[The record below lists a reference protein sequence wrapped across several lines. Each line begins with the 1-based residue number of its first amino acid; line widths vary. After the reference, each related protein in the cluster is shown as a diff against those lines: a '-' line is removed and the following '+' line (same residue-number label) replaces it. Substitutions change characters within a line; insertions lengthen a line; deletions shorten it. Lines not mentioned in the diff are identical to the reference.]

1 MVAKEKV
8 QEIPD
13 WLKKLQDN
21 LWNLEILIS
30 GGAIFSLFRF
40 SDLFVEFI
48 GTVRMTAHTPGA
60 GPLLMIGLFGIK
72 VLTLGFILHLLL
84 RAYGLALVCINYVYP
99 NGINTGKIHLRKP
112 FKLNEKQGSNL
123 MEQIKE
129 VNRICG
135 RVIYMAIISTIA
147 IAGIALAF
155 MFLIGVMTV
164 LEEYG
169 TVSLENL
176 FIFIFSMFLLYI
188 LDFICFGLLRKIP
201 YLSYILFPFFKLYDL
216 LTLRKLYQKSLWL
229 FSSNIIK
236 WKFVFGAI
244 VFAMASVC
252 LAYLSI
258 FRVQHW
264 PNIFDQREFREQ
276 MTEQSSIRT
285 GETGAFMYES
295 SYMDNWD
302 ENSSDRFGIDSKVQR
317 NNLMEI
323 FVRYDKFMDPL
334 IHQSSKIDSCKTLD
348 KVVEVT
354 IDDSLILGLQ
364 WVPTRK
370 LNKSIIGIS
379 TMVPIHHLKNGQ
391 HKLQIYSTK
400 QNEKKDLEHDY
411 GVSLVF
417 WVDR

>member
-99 NGINTGKIHLRKP
+99 DGINTAKIHLRKP
-112 FKLNEKQGSNL
+112 FRLNEKQGSNL

-155 MFLIGVMTV
+155 V
-164 LEEYG
+164 
-169 TVSLENL
+169 
-176 FIFIFSMFLLYI
+176 
-188 LDFICFGLLRKIP
+188 
-201 YLSYILFPFFKLYDL
+201 
-216 LTLRKLYQKSLWL
+216 
-229 FSSNIIK
+229 
-236 WKFVFGAI
+236 
-244 VFAMASVC
+244 
-252 LAYLSI
+252 
-258 FRVQHW
+258 
-264 PNIFDQREFREQ
+264 
-276 MTEQSSIRT
+276 
-285 GETGAFMYES
+285 
-295 SYMDNWD
+295 
-302 ENSSDRFGIDSKVQR
+302 SDRCNDS
-317 NNLMEI
+317 
-323 FVRYDKFMDPL
+323 
-334 IHQSSKIDSCKTLD
+334 
-348 KVVEVT
+348 
-354 IDDSLILGLQ
+354 
-364 WVPTRK
+364 
-370 LNKSIIGIS
+370 IGRIWYRI
-379 TMVPIHHLKNGQ
+379 T
-391 HKLQIYSTK
+391 
-400 QNEKKDLEHDY
+400 
-411 GVSLVF
+411 
-417 WVDR
+417 